1 MTALPELHT
10 VSRLEVAAQGLC
22 PPTSLGLLQPAPQVP
37 AGETAVAAALGS
49 PCLRYGL
56 CTAPQAAGLWGRTDF
71 INKIYHCNYGS
82 WRELRTFMASWRS

>member
-10 VSRLEVAAQGLC
+10 VSRLEVAAWGLC
-22 PPTSLGLLQPAPQVP
+22 PPNIPGPTPASPQVP

-56 CTAPQAAGLWGRTDF
+56 HTAPQAAGLWGRTDF

-82 WRELRTFMASWRS
+82 WRKLRTFMASWRS